1 MCGICGFVGFEDQGL
16 IKRMC
21 DSIAHRGP
29 DDRGYYIG
37 ENVSLGHTR
46 LSIIDLGS
54 GHQPIH
60 NESEDV
66 WTIFNG
72 EIYNYRELT
81 TLLRKKGHSF
91 YTNSD
96 TEVIVHA
103 YEEFGVKFVEMLDGM
118 FSIAI
123 WDERNKCLILAR
135 DRIGKKPLY
144 YTEVGN
150 SILFSS
156 EIKSILEFR
165 EVKREVNFD
174 LLSHYLSYRSTPN
187 DATLFNGIKKLP
199 PGGVLFKSGTL
210 ISIQKFWKLPES
222 SPMTGGNAGSIDK
235 FIDLLDEAI
244 QKRMISDVP
253 IGAYLSGGIDSSSVV
268 ARAAQYTDRPL
279 DTFTVGFGEHTDEF
293 MYAKE
298 VAEYVGTNHHEIVVD
313 SYDIKRVLP
322 KIVWHL
328 DEPIADPAVIP
339 TYLMSKET
347 KRHVDVVLTGEGADE
362 LFAGYP
368 KYKLFT
374 YPLRVLPRR
383 LRYSVYQ
390 YSPPYT
396 VFNTKEKKELLLD
409 GTLVNCKRSEPFPP
423 VADISL
429 SGVIRQDIEYW
440 LPNYLLMKVD
450 KMTMAHGLE
459 ARVPFLDYKL
469 VEYSMNLPDCFKING
484 LTGKYILRKSMSKSL
499 PKRIVNRAKKG
510 FPLPL
515 NKWIN
520 EDLGEIMVSEL
531 HNSTI
536 INEKFAPEAVNKIL
550 RNTDSWQPVKKFR
563 SAHQAWLLFLFALW
577 YEMFI
582 SGDQSGGLHY
592 DF

>member
-29 DDRGYYIG
+29 DDRGYYLG

-54 GHQPIH
+54 GHQPVH

-66 WTIFNG
+66 WVVFNG
-72 EIYNYRELT
+72 EIYNYRKLT
-81 TLLRKKGHSF
+81 THLRKKGHSF

-103 YEEFGVKFVEMLDGM
+103 YEEYGLKFTEMLDGM
-118 FSIAI
+118 FSLAI
-123 WDERNKCLILAR
+123 WDERKNRLILAR
-135 DRIGKKPLY
+135 DRIGEKPLY
-144 YTEVGN
+144 YTEVGD

-156 EIKSILEFR
+156 EIKSILEFQ
-165 EVKREVNFD
+165 EMKREVNFD

-187 DATLFNGIKKLP
+187 DVTLFSGIKKLP
-199 PGGVLFKSGTL
+199 PGSVLFKDGAL
-210 ISIQKFWKLPES
+210 VSIQEFWKLPES
-222 SPMTGGNAGSIDK
+222 GLVTSGDAGSIDK
-235 FIDLLDEAI
+235 FMDLLDEAI
-244 QKRMISDVP
+244 RKRMISDVP

-268 ARAAQYTDRPL
+268 ARAAQYTDKPL
-279 DTFTVGFGEHTDEF
+279 DTFCVGFGEHTDEF

-298 VAEYVGTNHHEIVVD
+298 VAEYVGTNHHEIIVD
-313 SYDIKRVLP
+313 SYDIKNVLP

-368 KYKLFT
+368 KYKLFAS
-374 YPLRVLPRR
+374 PLRFFPRK
-383 LRYSVYQ
+383 LRYNIYQ

-396 VFNTKEKKELLLD
+396 VFNAKEKKELLLN
-409 GTLVNCKRSEPFPP
+409 GTLVNCKRSELFPP
-423 VADISL
+423 VMDISL
-429 SGVIRQDIEYW
+429 NGVIRQDIGYW
-440 LPNYLLMKVD
+440 LPNYLLMKLD

-469 VEYSMNLPDCFKING
+469 VEYSTTLPDNFKING
-484 LTGKYILRKSMSKSL
+484 MTGKYILRQSMSKSL
-499 PKRIVNRAKKG
+499 PKKIVNRAKKG

-515 NKWIN
+515 NKWVTEELN
-520 EDLGEIMVSEL
+520 EIMISKL

-536 INEKFAPEAVNKIL
+536 IGELCAPEVIQKIL
-550 RNTDSWQPVKKFR
+550 RSTDSWEPVRRFR
-563 SAHQAWLLFLFALW
+563 STNQAWLLFMFALW
-577 YEMFI
+577 YDIFI
-582 SGDQSGGLHY
+582 NRNQCANL
-592 DF
+592 